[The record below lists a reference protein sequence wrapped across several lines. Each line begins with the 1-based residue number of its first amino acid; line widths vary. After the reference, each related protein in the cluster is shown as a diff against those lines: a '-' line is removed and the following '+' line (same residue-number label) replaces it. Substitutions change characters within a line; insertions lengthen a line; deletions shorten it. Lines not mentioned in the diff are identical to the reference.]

1 MEDLRRR
8 HPREQGDIGERA
20 AVSWLWRAGARVFV
34 PFGHSPDFDVIAV
47 FDAVPYRVEVKTS
60 TAVPRNGPGRYIVY
74 LSTSG
79 GNQSWNRV
87 VKLFDPTR
95 CDFVFVLVA
104 DGRRWFIPTGAIDG
118 RRGMVVG
125 GPKCAAFEVGDEDAP
140 ADAARLLEW
149 MPAPGGAP
157 ELESRAGL

>member
-20 AVSWLWRAGARVFV
+20 AVSWLWRAGAYVFI
-34 PFGHSPDFDVIAV
+34 PFGHSPDYDLVADFGTGAL
-47 FDAVPYRVEVKTS
+47 RVEVKTS
-60 TAVPRNGPGRYIVY
+60 TCLARNGPGRYVVY

-87 VKLFDPTR
+87 VKVFDPAR
-95 CDFVFVLVA
+95 CDFLFVLVA
-104 DGRRWFIPTGAIDG
+104 DGRRWFVPTAAIEG
-118 RRGMVVG
+118 KRGMVVG
-125 GPKCAAFEVGDEDAP
+125 GPKCAEFEVGDDHAS

-149 MPAPGGAP
+149 APAPGGAP